1 MAMPVTNVV
10 SGARA
15 VFSVTPNG
23 AAPITVAYASGV
35 NGSEEIQYEPVEVL
49 NELEVKEWVPIA
61 YRVTLS
67 ASVFRTFEA
76 TQTLGSRAG
85 LGSFRVQGMFP
96 KNTDSIL
103 SFQEM
108 SAAITDN
115 KIPGGETLL
124 LFEGIQLASY
134 NFSITARG
142 LIGQDVT
149 FVCKRAKDE
158 GSTA

>member
-1 MAMPVTNVV
+1 M
-10 SGARA
+10 
-15 VFSVTPNG
+15 
-23 AAPITVAYASGV
+23 
-35 NGSEEIQYEPVEVL
+35 EVL
-49 NELEVKEWVPIA
+49 NELEVKEWVPVA

>member
-1 MAMPVTNVV
+1 MATPVTNVV

-15 VFSVTPNG
+15 LFSVRPNNSS
-23 AAPITVAYASGV
+23 PIDVAYASGV

-49 NELEVKEWVPIA
+49 NELEVKEWVPVA

-67 ASVFRTFEA
+67 ASVFRTFQDTA
-76 TQTLGSRAG
+76 QSGSRKG
-85 LGSFRVQGMFP
+85 LGSLRVQGMFP
-96 KNTDSIL
+96 KNTSSIL

-115 KIPGGETLL
+115 KINPSKTLL
-124 LFEGIQLASY
+124 LFEGVQLASY

-142 LIGQDVT
+142 LVGQDVT

-158 GSTA
+158 GSS

>member
-15 VFSVTPNG
+15 VFTITPKNS
-23 AAPITVAYASGV
+23 APITVAYASGV

-49 NELEVKEWVPIA
+49 NELEVKEWVPLA

-67 ASVFRTFEA
+67 ASVFRTFED
-76 TQTLGSRAG
+76 TNQTNSRAG

-96 KNTDSIL
+96 KNTNSIL

-115 KIPGGETLL
+115 KIPGGKSLL
-124 LFEGIQLASY
+124 LFEGVQLASY
-134 NFSITARG
+134 NFSITSRG
-142 LIGQDVT
+142 LVAQDVS

-158 GSTA
+158 GSTS

>member
-15 VFSVTPNG
+15 VFSVAPKNQ
-23 AAPITVAYASGV
+23 APITVAYASGV

-49 NELEVKEWVPIA
+49 NELEVKEWVPLA

-67 ASVFRTFEA
+67 ASVFRTFTDTA
-76 TQTLGSRAG
+76 QTNSRAG

-96 KNTDSIL
+96 KNTNSIL

-108 SAAITDN
+108 SAAIADN
-115 KIPGGETLL
+115 KIPNAKPLL
-124 LFEGIQLASY
+124 VFEGVQLASY
-134 NFSITARG
+134 SFSVTARG
-142 LIGQDVT
+142 LVGQDVT